1 MNSKWM
7 IYRELELITDVELNV
22 TTKPSR
28 TSLWLDKVWKFL
40 IKSFTQAHELKLY
53 QVTGKAGKSYWY
65 TYDPKTG
72 LSTCLGSEAEV
83 RIWLDQ
89 RYYLS

>member
-1 MNSKWM
+1 MKSKWM

-40 IKSFTQAHELKLY
+40 IKFFTQAHELKLY
-53 QVTGKAGKSYWY
+53 QVTGKAGK
-65 TYDPKTG
+65 K
-72 LSTCLGSEAEV
+72 LLV
-83 RIWLDQ
+83 
-89 RYYLS
+89 YLRSKDGTVNLLRL